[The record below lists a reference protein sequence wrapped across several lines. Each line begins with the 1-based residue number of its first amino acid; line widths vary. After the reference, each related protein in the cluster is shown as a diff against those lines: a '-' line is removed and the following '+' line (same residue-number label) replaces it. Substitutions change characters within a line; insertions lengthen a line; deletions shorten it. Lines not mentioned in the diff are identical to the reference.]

1 MAPTVPSAGDLSQR
15 PAGKSGSSRQGWG
28 HSRGF
33 RSSQHRA
40 APASFRD
47 ITSLLCCKC
56 SSHLLH
62 LIPFQLLSLALR
74 ASLPVPRAKHG
85 VSLGWREGG
94 GGQAVRG
101 SAEISSPVVALGG
114 APTDRQQPRCH
125 PRDRLGQ
132 GHQNCRGGMWWYQ
145 SRAPWAERAPAG
157 LGAAP
162 WAGRSCAPA
171 GTGHALPR
179 APTAAP
185 PAAGWD
191 EGAAAWGPRGAAPSR
206 STPCHPPPSARVA
219 GFVPG
224 GETGTAAAF

>member
-1 MAPTVPSAGDLSQR
+1 MAPTVPSAGDPSQR

-94 GGQAVRG
+94 GGAGCAGQR
-101 SAEISSPVVALGG
+101 
-114 APTDRQQPRCH
+114 
-125 PRDRLGQ
+125 RDLVTSG
-132 GHQNCRGGMWWYQ
+132 
-145 SRAPWAERAPAG
+145 
-157 LGAAP
+157 
-162 WAGRSCAPA
+162 
-171 GTGHALPR
+171 GTGRGAHG
-179 APTAAP
+179 P
-185 PAAGWD
+185 PAAPLPPPGPA
-191 EGAAAWGPRGAAPSR
+191 GSGTPKLPRGNVVVPEPSAVGRTSPRRAGSCSLGRQKLRTRGHRPRSAPSPHSSSSCGRMGRGGCSLGPPGR
-206 STPCHPPPSARVA
+206 STQPEHPLSPPPVSA
-219 GFVPG
+219 G
-224 GETGTAAAF
+224 GRLCSWR